1 MESADTEKV
10 AEDEPQESS
19 RQESTPPSVPPTQSP
34 IGTPLTARPRL
45 EPSKP
50 PSAVSKPISPTP
62 VEVLTEP
69 FRQSSKSPEL
79 LSQKLKD
86 TGDDSGLMHPMN
98 SSMHT
103 MDIPDQLKEIL
114 APTPPTKSPSFPTKP
129 QYEEQS
135 QAMNTLMIDN
145 LPSRL
150 TQDGFLDLFVQF
162 GDIKSARLVTNPDG
176 STRGYG
182 YVNFATHEDALQ
194 AIKHYDGFILWGQ
207 ALKAGFAKRTPSRN
221 QPEGSLLTITE
232 FPRTWGKAEL
242 HAVFQEFGEIL
253 EVSILESHGIGLVRF
268 LRSLDARVALSSRN
282 GWIVPENGR
291 PLQVRLGKE
300 ASTPEPNPNAFPTSV
315 ISPNSETYE
324 MPINLF
330 GGLYSPPRRFAE
342 QNPAENRHKP
352 KNQYQMKMQDRAK
365 PAPTTSSTAPC
376 SEMVFLYNLP
386 TFFKKAHVDNFCSLY
401 GKIKSVSM
409 QKDNTGCY
417 LGMAYVMY
425 STQEEAKSAVQALNG
440 CSMFKQTISATLTK
454 GG

>member
-1 MESADTEKV
+1 MESADTEQV
-10 AEDEPQESS
+10 TEDEPQESS

-34 IGTPLTARPRL
+34 IGTPLTSRPRL

-50 PSAVSKPISPTP
+50 PSAISKHVSPTP
-62 VEVLTEP
+62 AIALTEP
-69 FRQSSKSPEL
+69 FRQASKSPEL
-79 LSQKLKD
+79 LTQKLKD
-86 TGDDSGLMHPMN
+86 TSDDSSLMQPMN
-98 SSMHT
+98 SSMHS

-114 APTPPTKSPSFPTKP
+114 APTPPTKSPSFPTQS
-129 QYEEQS
+129 QYEEQC
-135 QAMNTLMIDN
+135 QTMNTLMIDN

-176 STRGYG
+176 TTRGYG

-207 ALKAGFAKRTPSRN
+207 GLKAGFAKRTPLRN
-221 QPEGSLLTITE
+221 KPEGSLLTITQY
-232 FPRTWGKAEL
+232 PN
-242 HAVFQEFGEIL
+242 
-253 EVSILESHGIGLVRF
+253 
-268 LRSLDARVALSSRN
+268 ARVALSSRN
-282 GWIVPENGR
+282 GWVATAHGHA
-291 PLQVRLGKE
+291 LKVRLGKE
-300 ASTPEPNPNAFPTSV
+300 ASTPEPSTNVFPTSV
-315 ISPNSETYE
+315 VSPNSETYE

-342 QNPAENRHKP
+342 TNPTENRHTP
-352 KNQYQMKMQDRAK
+352 QNQYQMKMKERAK
-365 PAPTTSSTAPC
+365 PAPTTSTTAPC

-386 TFFKKAHVDNFCSLY
+386 TFFQKAHVDNFCSLY
-401 GKIKSVSM
+401 GKIKSISM

-425 STQEEAKSAVQALNG
+425 TARDEAKEAAQALNG

-454 GG
+454 GS

>member
-1 MESADTEKV
+1 MESADTEQV
-10 AEDEPQESS
+10 TEDEPQESS

-34 IGTPLTARPRL
+34 IGTPLTSRPRL

-50 PSAVSKPISPTP
+50 PSAISKHVSPTP
-62 VEVLTEP
+62 AIALTEP
-69 FRQSSKSPEL
+69 FRQASKSPEL
-79 LSQKLKD
+79 LTQKLKD
-86 TGDDSGLMHPMN
+86 TSDDSSLMQPMN
-98 SSMHT
+98 SSMHS

-114 APTPPTKSPSFPTKP
+114 APTPPTKSPSFPTQS
-129 QYEEQS
+129 QYEEQC
-135 QAMNTLMIDN
+135 QTMNTLMIDN

-176 STRGYG
+176 TTRGYG

-207 ALKAGFAKRTPSRN
+207 GLKAGFAKRTPLRN
-221 QPEGSLLTITE
+221 KPEGSLLTITQY
-232 FPRTWGKAEL
+232 PRTWGKAEL
-242 HAVFQEFGEIL
+242 RACFQEFGEIL
-253 EVSILESHGIGLVRF
+253 EVSILENHNIGLVRF

-282 GWIVPENGR
+282 GWVATAHGHA
-291 PLQVRLGKE
+291 LKVRLGKE
-300 ASTPEPNPNAFPTSV
+300 ASTPEPSTNVFPTSV
-315 ISPNSETYE
+315 VSPNSETYE

-342 QNPAENRHKP
+342 TNPTENRHTP
-352 KNQYQMKMQDRAK
+352 QNQYQMKMKERAK
-365 PAPTTSSTAPC
+365 PAPTTSTTAPC

-386 TFFKKAHVDNFCSLY
+386 TFFQKAHVDNFCSLY
-401 GKIKSVSM
+401 GKIKSISM

-425 STQEEAKSAVQALNG
+425 TARDEAKEAAQALNG

-454 GG
+454 GS